1 MAWQVTQDNK
11 RSINLYTLCRLGCK
25 ASFGTCSLSQDRL
38 TCYTVQCYL
47 IYLYL
52 VTTFFRPTIKK
63 LITNRISQ
71 EQFQTVF
78 LEITKKDLPS
88 LNKKLWSFDWK
99 KEIKLPNRVVYK
111 LTTQEN
117 PAVIQGL
124 ISWSDLGDHIFIN
137 IVESAPFNRG
147 KERLYQGVAGNLF
160 AIACQESFT
169 RGYDGFVVFESKTKL
184 INHYRD
190 LLGAQR
196 LGSSIR
202 MFVDSQ
208 AASHLIKLY
217 L

>member
-1 MAWQVTQDNK
+1 M
-11 RSINLYTLCRLGCK
+11 LPY
-25 ASFGTCSLSQDRL
+25 
-38 TCYTVQCYL
+38 
-47 IYLYL
+47 
-52 VTTFFRPTIKK
+52 FFVSCHYVFLPTITK

-99 KEIKLPNRVVYK
+99 KEIKLTDRVVYK

-124 ISWSDLGDHIFIN
+124 ISWSDLGDHIFVN

-147 KERLYQGVAGNLF
+147 KERLYHGVAGNLF

-196 LGSSIR
+196 LGGSIR

-208 AASHLIKLY
+208 AAAHLIKLY